1 MRTMSVFFT
10 LLWFA
15 AGTLVQAE
23 TPVAEN
29 VPTQAA
35 AVVLRYDAFV
45 GGAKVGEARVHV
57 VIDDGRYQIQ
67 GSARTLGLL
76 DTFSDWRNRF
86 SARGEIKTRGE
97 ISARGETK
105 SSGEGKVEGIQP
117 LSFSY
122 LEKDRD
128 KRREVLVQ
136 EGALQVIKNG
146 KVRPTLPAPAG
157 LDVLTGLFVL
167 PRCQGDQ
174 LLHTGRHHYRLT
186 RLESQPGRC
195 RYVVID
201 DDNDRYEVS
210 VAFVSRGGIVVPH
223 RVAVDGFLTGTVV
236 LRDPEVALGETISRP
251 GQDSMA
257 VGVSGAFAGAFEGA
271 GDARIP

>member
-1 MRTMSVFFT
+1 MRTMFLFFS

-23 TPVAEN
+23 TPVSESA
-29 VPTQAA
+29 PTQAA

-57 VIDDGRYQIQ
+57 VIDDGTYQIQ

-76 DTFSDWRNRF
+76 DSFSDWRNRF
-86 SARGEIKTRGE
+86 SARGEIKSSRE
-97 ISARGETK
+97 IK
-105 SSGEGKVEGIQP
+105 SSGEVKVEGIQP

-128 KRREVLVQ
+128 KRREVRVQ

-186 RLESQPGRC
+186 RLDSQPGRC

-210 VAFVSRGGIVVPH
+210 VVFTSRAGIVVPH
-223 RVAVDGFLTGTVV
+223 RVVVDGFVTGSVV
-236 LRDPEVALGETISRP
+236 LREPEVALGGTISRP
-251 GQDSMA
+251 GQVRTA
-257 VGVSGAFAGAFEGA
+257 VGMSGAFAGGVEGA
-271 GDARIP
+271 GGARIP

>member
-1 MRTMSVFFT
+1 MRTMFLFFN
-10 LLWFA
+10 LLWLA

-23 TPVAEN
+23 PPVAEN
-29 VPTQAA
+29 APTQAA

-57 VIDDGRYQIQ
+57 VIDDGIYQIQ

-86 SARGEIKTRGE
+86 SARGEIKARGE
-97 ISARGETK
+97 IRSARGGAEN
-105 SSGEGKVEGIQP
+105 EGIQP

-136 EGALQVIKNG
+136 EGSLQVIKNG
-146 KVRPTLPAPAG
+146 KIRPTLPAPAG

-210 VAFVSRGGIVVPH
+210 VAFTSREGLVVPR
-223 RVAVDGFLTGTVV
+223 RVVVDGVVTGSVV
-236 LRDPEVALGETISRP
+236 LRDPQVALGETISGP
-251 GQDSMA
+251 G
-257 VGVSGAFAGAFEGA
+257 
-271 GDARIP
+271 